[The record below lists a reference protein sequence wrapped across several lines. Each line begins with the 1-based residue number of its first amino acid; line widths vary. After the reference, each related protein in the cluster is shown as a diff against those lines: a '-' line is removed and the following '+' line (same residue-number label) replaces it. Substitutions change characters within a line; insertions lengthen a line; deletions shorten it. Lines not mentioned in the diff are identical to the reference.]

1 MEGLSVS
8 LFDLTGKNAF
18 VTGASRGIG
27 RSIAVAMAGAGADVA
42 LVARSEQGLAET
54 AAGIIALGR
63 KAFVIPAD
71 VTSHDAVDAAVET
84 AIEQLGHVDVV
95 VNNAGGSN
103 FMAAFL
109 DLRLSGWDKLMRLNL
124 DSAVYVCHAI
134 GGHLVERGAGSV
146 INVASVAGVTGS
158 PLLSPYGAAKAGL
171 VSLTKSLAVEWGATG
186 VRVNALCP
194 GWTATELN
202 RQLWADPVAG
212 PATVAAVPMHRWGRA
227 DEMAGPAVFLASA
240 ASSYM
245 TGQVVVVDG
254 GQTVGP

>member
-1 MEGLSVS
+1 MEGLTVS

-27 RSIAVAMAGAGADVA
+27 RSIAVALAGAGADVA
-42 LVARSEQGLAET
+42 LVARSESGLADT
-54 AAGIIALGR
+54 AADITALGR
-63 KAFVIPAD
+63 KAVVLPAD
-71 VTSHDAVDAAVET
+71 VTSQDAVQAAVAA
-84 AIEQLGHVDVV
+84 AIDQLGHVDVV

-109 DLRLSGWDKLMRLNL
+109 DLRLSGWEKLMRLNL

-134 GGHLVERGAGSV
+134 GGHLVERGEGSV
-146 INVASVAGVTGS
+146 INVASVAGMMGS

-171 VSLTKSLAVEWGATG
+171 VSLTKSLAVEWGSTG

-194 GWTATELN
+194 GWTATDLN
-202 RQLWADPVAG
+202 RNLWDDPVSG
-212 PATVAAVPMHRWGRA
+212 PATVATVPMHRWARA
-227 DEMAGPAVFLASA
+227 EEMAGPAVFLATA

-245 TGQVVVVDG
+245 TGQVLVVDG
-254 GQTVGP
+254 GQTIGP

>member
-27 RSIAVAMAGAGADVA
+27 RSIAVALAGAGADVA
-42 LVARSEQGLAET
+42 LVARSEHGLAET
-54 AAGIIALGR
+54 AADIAAVSR

-71 VTSHDAVDAAVET
+71 VTSQEAVDAAVAR

-109 DLRLSGWDKLMRLNL
+109 DLRLAGWDKLMRLNL

-134 GGHLVERGAGSV
+134 GGHLVERGEGSV
-146 INVASVAGVTGS
+146 INVASVAGLTGS

-171 VSLTKSLAVEWGATG
+171 ISLTKSLAVEWGATG

-194 GWTATELN
+194 GWTATDLN
-202 RQLWADPVAG
+202 RQLWDDPVSG
-212 PATVAAVPMHRWGRA
+212 PATVATVPMHRWGRA
-227 DEMAGPAVFLASA
+227 EEMAGPAVFLASA

-254 GQTVGP
+254 GQTIAA

>member
-1 MEGLSVS
+1 MS

-27 RSIAVAMAGAGADVA
+27 RSIAVALAGAGADVA
-42 LVARSEQGLAET
+42 LVARSESGLAET
-54 AAGIIALGR
+54 AADITALGR
-63 KAFVIPAD
+63 KAVVLPAD
-71 VTSHDAVDAAVET
+71 VTSQDAVEAAVT
-84 AIEQLGHVDVV
+84 AAIDQLGHVDVV

-109 DLRLSGWDKLMRLNL
+109 DLRLSGWEKLMRLNL

-134 GGHLVERGAGSV
+134 GGHLVERGEGSV
-146 INVASVAGVTGS
+146 INVASVAGMMGS

-171 VSLTKSLAVEWGATG
+171 VSLTKSLAVEWGTTG

-194 GWTATELN
+194 GWTATDLN
-202 RQLWADPVAG
+202 RNLWDDPVSG
-212 PATVAAVPMHRWGRA
+212 PATVAMVPMHRWGRA
-227 DEMAGPAVFLASA
+227 EEMAGPAVFLASA

-245 TGQVVVVDG
+245 TGQVLVVDG
-254 GQTVGP
+254 GQTIGP